1 MPMKKVSLLLA
12 LCFVMVVQATTYK
25 YLTLENMQGNIIS
38 LSVEGL
44 TLNFDENTL
53 RISNNECSIRLQI
66 TDLASMYFSGEV
78 TAVDNVLNT
87 DAPIDV
93 YSLVGASLGKYGSMM
108 EAAEHLK
115 AGTYVITNGV
125 QSQTIVVQ

>member
-12 LCFVMVVQATTYK
+12 LCFVMVAQATTYK

-53 RISNNECSIRLQI
+53 GISNNECSIRLQI

-93 YSLVGASLGKYGSMM
+93 YSLVGTSLGKYGSMM